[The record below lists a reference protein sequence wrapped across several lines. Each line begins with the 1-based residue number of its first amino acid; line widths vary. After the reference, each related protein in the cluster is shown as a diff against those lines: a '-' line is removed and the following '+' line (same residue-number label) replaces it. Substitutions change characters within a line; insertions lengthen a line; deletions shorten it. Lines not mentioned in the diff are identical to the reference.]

1 MTDGESGR
9 LEPAGQLSEVI
20 AAAGP
25 RGRGQPDQLPIPV
38 GAWPNRVTV
47 ADRASPGPLDA
58 VSAARAA
65 QSGRARSA
73 PKGRDGAV
81 EAIRALMVA
90 RRSAVGVLRT
100 WTSDEYCGTTLD
112 LV

>member
-1 MTDGESGR
+1 LPTCLSSGHLGR
-9 LEPAGQLSEVI
+9 AQPGAGILAS
-20 AAAGP
+20 AA
-25 RGRGQPDQLPIPV
+25 PV
-38 GAWPNRVTV
+38 DAWPNRVTV
-47 ADRASPGPLDA
+47 PDRARPGPLDA